1 MPKNCWFKCDWDD
14 WLSDEALS
22 GCSLEAQ
29 GLWLRCICFMYRA
42 DVAELTGSVEQL
54 RRKLGVM
61 PEELERCLR
70 ELKDNKAAD
79 VRFGNGDVS
88 IVSRRRKRELNIK
101 ERNKLYVAKH
111 RVKDECKTDVS
122 IQSKSKSKNKIKP
135 SEADVQETD
144 EIASLSPP
152 DLRTTR
158 PPLSRAA
165 ATPAAAELDVWLTAV
180 ASVTGA
186 ASSIS
191 LPKYNKW
198 ESVCMAAIRE
208 HRDLPRFLN
217 IITSEIERTK
227 GQEQFFSPDTCLQK
241 LQMDSVKPKPS
252 KWMHEV

>member
-1 MPKNCWFKCDWDD
+1 MPKNFWFKFDWDD

-29 GLWLRCICFMYRA
+29 GLWIRCLCFMYRA
-42 DVAELTGSVEQL
+42 DVAELSGSVEQL

-61 PEELERCLR
+61 PEELTRCLR

-88 IVSRRRKRELNIK
+88 IVSRRRQRDLNIK

-111 RVKDECKTDVS
+111 RVKDECKTNVS

-135 SEADVQETD
+135 SEADVENQD
-144 EIASLSPP
+144 GIASLSPP
-152 DLRTTR
+152 DLREKR
-158 PPLSRAA
+158 PPLSRSA
-165 ATPAAAELDVWLTAV
+165 ATPAAAELDVWLSAV
-180 ASVTGA
+180 ASATGA
-186 ASSIS
+186 ASSDS
-191 LPKYNKW
+191 LPKFSKW
-198 ESVCMAAIRE
+198 ETVCMSAIRE
-208 HRDLPRFLN
+208 QRDLSRFLH

-241 LQMDSVKPKPS
+241 LQMDGVKPKQS